1 MFFTRSQQR
10 AFIIVA
16 VISIVSFTIR
26 FAWQNQSYQHDFS
39 EFHARFLSRLDSI
52 RQSEK
57 VDSVRLV
64 RQAQERKVKQPESL
78 IFIDPNTA
86 SAAELQRLPGIGE
99 IMATRIISHRQKHDP
114 FRKAE
119 DLLIIKGIGKKSLK
133 KIRGYL
139 KFGER

>member
-16 VISIVSFTIR
+16 AISFASFAIR
-26 FAWQNQSYQHDFS
+26 FAWQYQSHQHDFS
-39 EFHARFLSRLDSI
+39 EFHGRFLSRLDSI

-64 RQAQERKVKQPESL
+64 RQALERKIKQPESL
-78 IFIDPNTA
+78 ILINPNTA

-99 IMATRIISHRQKHDP
+99 KMAARIISYRQKHGP
-114 FRKAE
+114 FRRPE
-119 DLLIIKGIGKKSLK
+119 DLLNIKGIGPKSLQ
-133 KIRGYL
+133 KIRKYL
-139 KFGER
+139 KVSEK